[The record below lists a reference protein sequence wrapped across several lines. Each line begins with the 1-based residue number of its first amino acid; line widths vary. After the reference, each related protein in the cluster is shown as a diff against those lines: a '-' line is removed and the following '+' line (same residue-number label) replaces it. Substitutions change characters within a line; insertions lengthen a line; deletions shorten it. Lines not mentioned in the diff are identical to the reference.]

1 MSIFWLFLTQEG
13 HIFSAN
19 GVPSAINPAAH
30 ECRRLEMFCKLDNKD
45 ALAPS
50 KFSVVVSEAVVSK
63 LLTRLKSDTGT
74 GLVIKDC

>member
-1 MSIFWLFLTQEG
+1 
-13 HIFSAN
+13 
-19 GVPSAINPAAH
+19 
-30 ECRRLEMFCKLDNKD
+30 MFCKLDNRD
-45 ALAPS
+45 ALAPN